1 MSEDLT
7 KKFPQSADEKLTL
20 ILTTVQSLT
29 DRVDKLEQ
37 RFDSLEQKV
46 DERLYDTRPI
56 WQKVVVD
63 ITQLQGTVEQLHK
76 GQETLLNGVDEIK
89 MSVRDI
95 YSRFE
100 VLTESIIVAQVRNR
114 DIERRVRALECN
126 TRPPNSQ
133 T

>member
-100 VLTESIIVAQVRNR
+100 VLTESIIVA
-114 DIERRVRALECN
+114 
-126 TRPPNSQ
+126 
-133 T
+133 